1 MISKI
6 KAFFAKLFSKKQPSV
21 PVIQKAFKPQ
31 FATVLSTGT
40 DPVVAVEDEL
50 PDNLRGVMV
59 STAASETPT
68 AAVRAP
74 KVVKNSSLKKK
85 KTANQKN
92 RPKFPK
98 Y

>member
-21 PVIQKAFKPQ
+21 SVIQKAFKPQ

-74 KVVKNSSLKKK
+74 KVVKNSPLKKK